1 MPVCVAMRCTLAG
14 GSSRSAST
22 TPVAVAMRST
32 RCSSDPRIASSRY
45 FAKSTSPG
53 WAVGCAGASAGGP
66 HSASR
71 TDAREDTP
79 SRLRISATWYLTPS
93 REMPS
98 CSATSRLVSPRG
110 DQAGDFALT
119 IGECVGHV
127 ASLWPR
133 GAIRAAG
140 PGAVGQAAIE

>member
-1 MPVCVAMRCTLAG
+1 MVLDPVLGDAELLG
-14 GSSRSAST
+14 
-22 TPVAVAMRST
+22 
-32 RCSSDPRIASSRY
+32 DL
-45 FAKSTSPG
+45 
-53 WAVGCAGASAGGP
+53 AVGQS
-66 HSASR
+66 
-71 TDAREDTP
+71 
-79 SRLRISATWYLTPS
+79 
-93 REMPS
+93 
-98 CSATSRLVSPRG
+98 RG